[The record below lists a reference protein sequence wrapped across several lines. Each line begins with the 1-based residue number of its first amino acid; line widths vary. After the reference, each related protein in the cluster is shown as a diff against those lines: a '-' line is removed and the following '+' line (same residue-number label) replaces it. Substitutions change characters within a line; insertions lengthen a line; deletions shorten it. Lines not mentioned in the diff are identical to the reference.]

1 MKQIQNNICRSC
13 RQKTTLEMHHRVAQR
28 NGGSNSP
35 VNAVGLCESCHEEWD
50 RLSYQGELFPLEL
63 IPFYNAES

>member
-1 MKQIQNNICRSC
+1 
-13 RQKTTLEMHHRVAQR
+13 MHHRVAQR

-63 IPFYNAES
+63 MPFYNAES